1 LPGGIGEV
9 ITIPQEEMFLIPAE
23 SIDYAVMEK
32 SQDVAVV
39 PCSFGWS
46 DLGSWDAIWNIR
58 EKSGIEAIEEPSII
72 SVDSKRNLIIGSE
85 RLVALVDIEDLI
97 VVDTPDALMI
107 SRRGSSQEVKKIVE
121 ILKEKGKTHL
131 L

>member
-1 LPGGIGEV
+1 
-9 ITIPQEEMFLIPAE
+9 
-23 SIDYAVMEK
+23 
-32 SQDVAVV
+32 V

-121 ILKEKGKTHL
+121 ILKDKGKTHL

>member
-1 LPGGIGEV
+1 
-9 ITIPQEEMFLIPAE
+9 
-23 SIDYAVMEK
+23 
-32 SQDVAVV
+32 
-39 PCSFGWS
+39 
-46 DLGSWDAIWNIR
+46 
-58 EKSGIEAIEEPSII
+58 
-72 SVDSKRNLIIGSE
+72 
-85 RLVALVDIEDLI
+85 